1 MLINILLRI
10 QIFYRLRYSIVQL
23 KYLTKFNCILLV
35 LFIPNFFNRQAQFS
49 FACFINHCRPMFLYA
64 SRTAFQM
71 HLFISMEPTGV
82 EVECRLEGAVCLVE
96 ERGIVHPTM
105 NCDRNKNFPSVKR
118 YHGVT
123 ELLVQMENLVNVV
136 IFMLCLFVVFCVSH
150 NA

>member
-10 QIFYRLRYSIVQL
+10 QIFFRLRYSIVQR
-23 KYLTKFNCILLV
+23 KYFTKFNCILLILFNLNFITGRPSLVLLV
-35 LFIPNFFNRQAQFS
+35 LFTTD
-49 FACFINHCRPMFLYA
+49 CRPMFLYA

-123 ELLVQMENLVNVV
+123 ELLV
-136 IFMLCLFVVFCVSH
+136 
-150 NA
+150 